1 MEIGKLYKIS
11 NLDNKPYLRFIQE
24 EGNSEH
30 DVSEIGCV
38 VIPNNSIIMITK
50 IIKIGKNNLI
60 VFLYK
65 QHMLATICLEYI
77 VELKYEK
84 L

>member
-11 NLDNKPYLRFIQE
+11 NLDNKPYLRFIEE
-24 EGNSEH
+24 EGNPGH
-30 DVSEIGCV
+30 NVSEIGCV
-38 VIPNNSIIMITK
+38 VIPNNSIVMITK
-50 IIKIGKNNLI
+50 IIRFVKNNLV

-65 QHMLATICLEYI
+65 QHMLATMCIEYLT
-77 VELKYEK
+77 ELKYEK